1 LPHFVISALSA
12 VAYGG
17 YTYFRN
23 ILLPLAEVDPVN
35 RYTVLV
41 KPQHLAEL
49 AVRKENFRFVA
60 VPACA
65 GSVAKRMAWEQVAL
79 PGMLRRL
86 GADVVYTAN
95 NVGLLWC
102 DTPVVIAVR
111 NLEPFFHTA
120 YEDGGKA
127 RARNRTLLWLTKK
140 SVERAARVVAVSEYT
155 KEVVSARYGNSGK
168 MRVVYHGRPE
178 VAPDEEA
185 AGALRARHGLDG
197 EYFLANSKFVPYG
210 NLHTLIE
217 GYGRAVGKDPRL
229 PKLVLAGGDA
239 SRLYKEKVLGAIR
252 TYRLQD
258 RIVLPGLVPYPT
270 NLALIRGAKL
280 FLFPTLL
287 EACPNALI
295 EAMSMGCVVVSSDR
309 PPMRE
314 IAGDSVLY
322 FRSEDPGDLAEKIHD
337 ACGMSEAAASF
348 VRSAAH
354 RRSLGFSWEK
364 SARRL
369 VSVLEAAAGW
379 ATSQT

>member
-1 LPHFVISALSA
+1 MSHFVISALSA
-12 VAYGG
+12 SAYGG

-23 ILLPLAEVDPVN
+23 LLPALAERDSGN

-41 KPQHLAEL
+41 KPRHLGEL
-49 AVRKENFRFVA
+49 TVRSENIRFVA
-60 VPACA
+60 IPA
-65 GSVAKRMAWEQVAL
+65 GSGSAAWRTAWEQAVL
-79 PGMLRRL
+79 PGLLKRL

-102 DTPVVIAVR
+102 STPVVIAVR
-111 NLEPFFHTA
+111 NLEPFFHTV
-120 YEDGGKA
+120 YGNGGMA
-127 RARNRTLLWLTKK
+127 RARNRTLLWLTKQ
-140 SVERAARVVAVSEYT
+140 SLERAARVVVVSEYT
-155 KEVVSARYGNSGK
+155 KEVVSARYGNSDK

-197 EYFLANSKFVPYG
+197 EYFLANSKFLPYS

-217 GYGRAVGKDPRL
+217 GYGRAVGKNPFL

-252 TYRLQD
+252 THRLQE
-258 RIVLPGLVPYPT
+258 RIVLPGLVPYAT
-270 NLALIRGAKL
+270 NLALIRNAKL
-280 FLFPTLL
+280 VLFSTLL
-287 EACPNALI
+287 EACPNTLI
-295 EAMSMGCVVVSSDR
+295 EAMSMGCVIISSDR

-322 FRSEDPGDLAEKIHD
+322 FRSEDPADLADKIHD
-337 ACGMSEAAASF
+337 ACGMAEEAASLF
-348 VRSAAH
+348 RSAAH
-354 RRSLGFSWEK
+354 RRSLGFSWKE

-369 VSVLEAAAGW
+369 VSALEEAAG
-379 ATSQT
+379 